1 MVAPGLTSLPLLCP
15 VFRCLIAFLGVFLIT
30 RNRKKA
36 IPFEPYIS
44 MDAMP
49 GMQDMHAKGMTVQ
62 PDLKASFS
70 YGALENNDS
79 ISEIYTPATLPVM
92 QEEHSSRSAPGVPYR
107 VLEHTKKE

>member
-1 MVAPGLTSLPLLCP
+1 
-15 VFRCLIAFLGVFLIT
+15 
-30 RNRKKA
+30 
-36 IPFEPYIS
+36 

-49 GMQDMHAKGMTVQ
+49 GMRDVHAKGTAVQ

-92 QEEHSSRSAPGVPYR
+92 QEVHSSRSTPGLPYR

>member
-1 MVAPGLTSLPLLCP
+1 
-15 VFRCLIAFLGVFLIT
+15 
-30 RNRKKA
+30 
-36 IPFEPYIS
+36 

-49 GMQDMHAKGMTVQ
+49 GMQNMHDKGMAVQ

-79 ISEIYTPATLPVM
+79 VSEIYAPATLPVM
-92 QEEHSSRSAPGVPYR
+92 QEEHSSRGTPGVPYR